1 MLLHEIGEHYGLE
14 GMLGDN
20 YLPTLIQLNKL
31 KDTDSVV
38 AAAWA
43 QVTRNYTGSD
53 PVRYR
58 PGSLNFLREV
68 AAHIGETAPQ
78 NTWFRYVMGMVK
90 NFLRRLGFYDPE
102 KITSRDLQD
111 MILYSLNRTLKEN
124 VPSVKLQLNEE
135 VVTYP
140 SLYSADNPPGA
151 YSPKTATNY

>member
-53 PVRYR
+53 PVRYK
-58 PGSLNFLREV
+58 PGSVNFLREV

-78 NTWFRYVMGMVK
+78 KRHGAAAVGPNPADIRKPMGGPTEQQAG
-90 NFLRRLGFYDPE
+90 NGARRVRGKF
-102 KITSRDLQD
+102 
-111 MILYSLNRTLKEN
+111 NRC
-124 VPSVKLQLNEE
+124 
-135 VVTYP
+135 
-140 SLYSADNPPGA
+140 GR
-151 YSPKTATNY
+151 